1 MDKEWNAMKKTQ
13 EQFEIETLKFIR
25 NRLDYIY
32 SIAKSYN
39 SDNPE
44 LMDTIESLAAVANMF
59 AKIKLE
65 EINGNV
71 ETSSPQGFIV
81 NKLGSSYSRMKDY
94 EKRKDM
100 DFLG

>member
-1 MDKEWNAMKKTQ
+1 MEKTQ

-39 SDNPE
+39 HENPE
-44 LMDTIESLAAVANMF
+44 LMDTIESLAKVANIF

-65 EINGNV
+65 ELNGQV
-71 ETSSPQGFIV
+71 GTSSAQGAIV
-81 NKLGSSYSRMKDY
+81 STLGNSYSRMKEY
-94 EKRKDM
+94 ERQKDI
-100 DFLG
+100 DNSIWNL

>member
-1 MDKEWNAMKKTQ
+1 MKKGQ

-39 SDNPE
+39 HDNPE

-59 AKIKLE
+59 AKVKLE
-65 EINGNV
+65 ELNGIA

-81 NKLGSSYSRMKDY
+81 STLGNSYSRMKEY
-94 EKRKDM
+94 EKQKEM
-100 DFLG
+100 DIPTWEL